1 MLPNSRLN
9 SVLSISLAGTVLT
22 IIPMPSHQFDLATI
36 GAGLPAAEL
45 LSRIP
50 QRGPLVVE
58 APPGTGKT
66 TLVPPALSNILARTA
81 DEATGEPPATPPKV
95 LVTAPRR
102 VAVRAAARRLAHLD
116 GTRVG
121 DRVGYSIRGE
131 HHPGT
136 LVEFVT
142 PGVLLN
148 RLLADPALEGVGA
161 VLIDEVHERQL
172 DSDLVLAM
180 CQEVALLR
188 EGDPAGELY
197 LCAMSATVDTQKL
210 ADYMGAQVVSTPAV
224 THPLEVTYHPH
235 PERAQGSPAF
245 YRHVA
250 NLALQAHSHHLDSG
264 HPDHRTLVFVPGRK
278 EIDWVSSH
286 LPDSAPL
293 HGGLD
298 SREQDAALTGR
309 SPIVVATSIAESS
322 LTVPGVHAVVDAG
335 LSRTPRRDQARGMT
349 GLVTTSTSKASAD
362 QRAGRAG
369 RLGPGQVYRAYSAA
383 DYSHFAPDITP
394 EILSSDLVAAAL
406 TLAAW
411 GSPDISLLDAP
422 PAATLT
428 DANQELQALD
438 ALDGNG
444 AITETGQKLARIP
457 ADPRLGAALL
467 AHGSGAAEV
476 VAALSTG
483 LQGDLAEAKP
493 QASEVRRFARMV
505 DDRGPATPGEV
516 VASAYPD
523 RVAKLV
529 DSGSRSAGNAR
540 GSGEDAEYL
549 LASGTRATLAPEL
562 RRPLG
567 DSEWLAV
574 AEVQLGRTP
583 LIRAAARL
591 DEPDLVQVRE
601 DVTARIADGKLRAR
615 RTRHLG
621 AIELSS
627 TPVSIN
633 QLGEE
638 ERTQAIAA
646 LAAEGLG
653 WLRMT
658 EGASRIKE
666 RVDYLREQLGEPWP
680 DLEAGDYTPEAERVV
695 AGERIADI
703 DAYQAI
709 MRQLPWPEAGRMDE
723 LAPEQLEVP
732 SGSAPKIH
740 YETGRPI
747 VRVKLQECF
756 GLAES
761 PTIAGQKV
769 LFHLLSPAGRE
780 LAVTD
785 DLKSFWDGPYQG
797 VRKDMRG
804 RYPKHPWPEDPWS
817 ATATKKTKRALGN

>member
-1 MLPNSRLN
+1 MFP
-9 SVLSISLAGTVLT
+9 
-22 IIPMPSHQFDLATI
+22 PPFDLTTI
-36 GAGLPAAEL
+36 GDGLPAAEL
-45 LSRIP
+45 LPRIP
-50 QRGPLVVE
+50 ERGPLVVE

-66 TLVPPALSNILARTA
+66 TLVPPALSNILRHTTRTA
-81 DEATGEPPATPPKV
+81 SQAARATQATPATPPKV

-116 GTRVG
+116 GSRVG

-131 HHPGT
+131 HHPGS

-148 RLLADPALEGVGA
+148 RLLADPALEGIGA

-210 ADYMGAQVVSTPAV
+210 ADYMGAQVTSTPAV
-224 THPLEVTYHPH
+224 THPLDISYHPH

-245 YRHVA
+245 YRYVA
-250 NLALQAHSHHLDSG
+250 DLALQAHSNQREAG

-278 EIDWVSSH
+278 EIDWVCSH
-286 LPDSAPL
+286 LPDSVPL
-293 HGGLD
+293 HGGLT
-298 SREQDAALTGR
+298 SHEQDAALTGN
-309 SPIVVATSIAESS
+309 SPIVIATSIAESS

-383 DYSHFAPDITP
+383 DYSHFALDITP
-394 EILSSDLVAAAL
+394 EILSTDLVAAAL

-428 DANQELQALD
+428 DANEELQALG
-438 ALDGNG
+438 ALDGEG

-467 AHGSGAAEV
+467 AHGSAAAEV

-505 DDRGPATPGEV
+505 DDQGPATPGEV

-523 RVAKLV
+523 RVAKMV
-529 DSGSRSAGNAR
+529 AVSGGSAGSGS
-540 GSGEDAEYL
+540 GSGCEGTEYL

-562 RRPLG
+562 RRSLG
-567 DSEWLAV
+567 GSEWLAV

-591 DEPDLVQVRE
+591 ETPPLAQVRE
-601 DVTARIADGKLRAR
+601 DVTAHIADGKLRAR

-627 TPVSIN
+627 TPVSITE
-633 QLGEE
+633 LGDE
-638 ERTQAIAA
+638 ERSQAVAA
-646 LAAEGLG
+646 LAAQGLG

-680 DLEAGDYTPEAERVV
+680 ELTAGDYTPEAERVV

-703 DAYQAI
+703 DAYQAL

-723 LAPEQLEVP
+723 LAPERLEVP
-732 SGSAPKIH
+732 SGSAPKIS

-785 DLKSFWDGPYQG
+785 DLRSFWDGPYQG

-804 RYPKHPWPEDPWS
+804 RYPKHPWPEDPWA
-817 ATATKKTKRALGN
+817 ATATKKTKRALEK

>member
-1 MLPNSRLN
+1 MFP
-9 SVLSISLAGTVLT
+9 
-22 IIPMPSHQFDLATI
+22 PPFDLAII
-36 GAGLPAAEL
+36 GDSLPAAEL
-45 LSRIP
+45 LPRIP
-50 QRGPLVVE
+50 ERGPLVVE

-66 TLVPPALSNILARTA
+66 TLVPPALSNILQSQAGTA
-81 DEATGEPPATPPKV
+81 PETDETAAPKV

-116 GTRVG
+116 GSRVG

-131 HHPGT
+131 HHPGS

-210 ADYMGAQVVSTPAV
+210 ADYMGAKVVSTPAV
-224 THPLEVTYHPH
+224 THPLDISYHPH

-250 NLALQAHSHHLDSG
+250 ELAQQAHAHHRDSG

-298 SREQDAALTGR
+298 SREQDAALTGN

-349 GLVTTSTSKASAD
+349 GLVTTSTFKASAD

-428 DANQELQALD
+428 DANRELQALG
-438 ALDGNG
+438 ALDRNG

-467 AHGSGAAEV
+467 AHGSKAAEV

-483 LQGDLAEAKP
+483 LQGDLAEARP
-493 QASEVRRFARMV
+493 QSSEVRRFARMV
-505 DDRGPATPGEV
+505 DNHGPATPGEV
-516 VASAYPD
+516 VASAFPD

-529 DSGSRSAGNAR
+529 ESSGRNAGSG
-540 GSGEDAEYL
+540 GSGEAEYL
-549 LASGTRATLAPEL
+549 LASGTRATLAPDL
-562 RRPLG
+562 RRSLG
-567 DSEWLAV
+567 GSEWLAV

-591 DEPDLVQVRE
+591 DEPDLAQVRE
-601 DVTARIADGKLRAR
+601 DVTARISEGKLRAR

-627 TPVSIN
+627 TPVSVS

-638 ERTQAIAA
+638 ERSQAIAT

-658 EGASRIKE
+658 EGASRTKE
-666 RVDYLREQLGEPWP
+666 RVDYLREHLGEPWP
-680 DLEAGDYTPEAERVV
+680 DLALGDYTPEAERVV
-695 AGERIADI
+695 AGEKIADI

-723 LAPEQLEVP
+723 LAPERLEVP

-817 ATATKKTKRALGN
+817 ATATKKTKRALGS

>member
-1 MLPNSRLN
+1 MFPY
-9 SVLSISLAGTVLT
+9 
-22 IIPMPSHQFDLATI
+22 PFDLASI
-36 GAGLPAAEL
+36 GEGLPAAEL
-45 LSRIP
+45 LPRIP

-81 DEATGEPPATPPKV
+81 DEATGEPPTTPTIPPKV

-116 GTRVG
+116 GSRVG

-131 HHPGT
+131 HHPGR

-188 EGDPAGELY
+188 EGDPVGELY

-210 ADYMGAQVVSTPAV
+210 AEYMGAQVVFTPAV
-224 THPLEVTYHPH
+224 THPLDISYHPH

-250 NLALQAHSHHLDSG
+250 DLALQVHTSRRESG

-278 EIDWVSSH
+278 EIDWVCSH
-286 LPDSAPL
+286 LPGSAPL
-293 HGGLD
+293 H
-298 SREQDAALTGR
+298 
-309 SPIVVATSIAESS
+309 
-322 LTVPGVHAVVDAG
+322 GVHAVVDAG

-349 GLVTTSTSKASAD
+349 GLVTVSTSKASAD

-394 EILSSDLVAAAL
+394 EILSSDLVAATL

-428 DANQELQALD
+428 DAHKELRALG

-444 AITETGQKLARIP
+444 AITEMGQKLARIP

-476 VAALSTG
+476 VAALSIG
-483 LQGDLAEAKP
+483 LQGDLAEAQP
-493 QASEVRRFARMV
+493 AAAEVRRFARMV
-505 DDRGPATPGEV
+505 DDHGPATPGEV

-523 RVAKLV
+523 RVAKLMEAS
-529 DSGSRSAGNAR
+529 D
-540 GSGEDAEYL
+540 GSGNRGNSDSSQASEYL

-562 RRPLG
+562 CRPLG
-567 DSEWLAV
+567 GSEWLAV

-591 DEPDLVQVRE
+591 TQPDIAQAQE
-601 DVTARIADGKLRAR
+601 NITAHVSDGKLRAR

-627 TPVSIN
+627 TPVSVS

-638 ERTQAIAA
+638 EKAQAVAA

-653 WLRMT
+653 WMRMT
-658 EGASRIKE
+658 EGASRMKE

-680 DLEAGDYTPEAERVV
+680 DLAAGDYTPEAERVV
-695 AGERIADI
+695 AGGKIADI
-703 DAYQAI
+703 DA
-709 MRQLPWPEAGRMDE
+709 
-723 LAPEQLEVP
+723 
-732 SGSAPKIH
+732 
-740 YETGRPI
+740 
-747 VRVKLQECF
+747 
-756 GLAES
+756 
-761 PTIAGQKV
+761 
-769 LFHLLSPAGRE
+769 
-780 LAVTD
+780 
-785 DLKSFWDGPYQG
+785 
-797 VRKDMRG
+797 
-804 RYPKHPWPEDPWS
+804 
-817 ATATKKTKRALGN
+817 

>member
-116 GTRVG
+116 GSRVG

-188 EGDPAGELY
+188 EGDPAGELF

-210 ADYMGAQVVSTPAV
+210 ADYMAAQVVSTPAV

-245 YRHVA
+245 CRHVA
-250 NLALQAHSHHLDSG
+250 DLALQAHSHHRNSG

-278 EIDWVSSH
+278 EIDWVTSH

-298 SREQDAALTGR
+298 SREQDAALTGC

-444 AITETGQKLARIP
+444 TITATGQKLARIP

-505 DDRGPATPGEV
+505 DDQGPATPGEV

-529 DSGSRSAGNAR
+529 NSG

-562 RRPLG
+562 RRRLG
-567 DSEWLAV
+567 GSEWLAV

-591 DEPDLVQVRE
+591 DEPDLAQVQE
-601 DVTARIADGKLRAR
+601 DVTAHTADGKLRAR

-627 TPVSIN
+627 TPVSID
-633 QLGEE
+633 QLGVE
-638 ERTQAIAA
+638 ERTQAISA

-680 DLEAGDYTPEAERVV
+680 DLAAGDYTPEAERVV

-703 DAYQAI
+703 SAYQAI
-709 MRQLPWPEAGRMDE
+709 MRQLPWPEAGQMDE
-723 LAPEQLEVP
+723 LAPERLEVP
-732 SGSAPKIH
+732 SGSAPKVH

-761 PTIAGQKV
+761 PTIAGKKV

-817 ATATKKTKRALGN
+817 ATATKKTKRALGS

>member
-1 MLPNSRLN
+1 MFP
-9 SVLSISLAGTVLT
+9 
-22 IIPMPSHQFDLATI
+22 PPFDLAII
-36 GAGLPAAEL
+36 GDGLPAAEL
-45 LSRIP
+45 LPRIP
-50 QRGPLVVE
+50 ERGPLVVE

-66 TLVPPALSNILARTA
+66 TLVPPALSNILQSQAGTAPEA
-81 DEATGEPPATPPKV
+81 DETAAPKV

-102 VAVRAAARRLAHLD
+102 VAVRAAARRLTHLD
-116 GTRVG
+116 GSRVG

-131 HHPGT
+131 HHPGS

-161 VLIDEVHERQL
+161 ILIDEVHERQL

-210 ADYMGAQVVSTPAV
+210 ADYMGAKVVSTPAV
-224 THPLEVTYHPH
+224 THPLDISYHPH
-235 PERAQGSPAF
+235 PERAQGSRAF

-250 NLALQAHSHHLDSG
+250 ELAQQAHAHHRDSG
-264 HPDHRTLVFVPGRK
+264 HPDYRTLVFVPGRK

-298 SREQDAALTGR
+298 SREQDAALTDR

-349 GLVTTSTSKASAD
+349 GLVTTSTFKASAD

-428 DANQELQALD
+428 DANRELQALG
-438 ALDGNG
+438 ALDRNG

-467 AHGSGAAEV
+467 AHGSKAAEV

-483 LQGDLAEAKP
+483 LQGDLAEARP
-493 QASEVRRFARMV
+493 QSSEVRRFARMV
-505 DDRGPATPGEV
+505 DNHGPATPGEV
-516 VASAYPD
+516 VASAFPD

-529 DSGSRSAGNAR
+529 ESSGRNAGSG
-540 GSGEDAEYL
+540 GSGEAEYL
-549 LASGTRATLAPEL
+549 LASGTRATLAPDL
-562 RRPLG
+562 RRSLG
-567 DSEWLAV
+567 GSEWLAV

-591 DEPDLVQVRE
+591 DEPDLAQVRE
-601 DVTARIADGKLRAR
+601 DVTARISEGKLRAR

-627 TPVSIN
+627 TPVSVS

-638 ERTQAIAA
+638 ERSQAIAT

-658 EGASRIKE
+658 EGASRTKE
-666 RVDYLREQLGEPWP
+666 RVDYLREHLGEPWP
-680 DLEAGDYTPEAERVV
+680 DLALGDYTPEAERVV
-695 AGERIADI
+695 AGEKIADI

-723 LAPEQLEVP
+723 LAPERLEVP

-817 ATATKKTKRALGN
+817 ATATKKTKRALGS

>member
-1 MLPNSRLN
+1 MFP
-9 SVLSISLAGTVLT
+9 
-22 IIPMPSHQFDLATI
+22 PPFDLTTI
-36 GAGLPAAEL
+36 GDGLPAAEL
-45 LSRIP
+45 LPRIP
-50 QRGPLVVE
+50 ERGPLVVE

-66 TLVPPALSNILARTA
+66 TLVPPALSNILRHTARTSSQTA
-81 DEATGEPPATPPKV
+81 RATPPKV

-116 GTRVG
+116 GSRVG
-121 DRVGYSIRGE
+121 ERVGYSIRGE
-131 HHPGT
+131 HHPGS

-210 ADYMGAQVVSTPAV
+210 ADYMGAQVTSTPAV

-245 YRHVA
+245 YHHVA
-250 NLALQAHSHHLDSG
+250 DLALQAHSSQREAG

-286 LPDSAPL
+286 LPDSVPL
-293 HGGLD
+293 HGGLT
-298 SREQDAALTGR
+298 SHEQDAALTGN

-349 GLVTTSTSKASAD
+349 GLVTTSASKASAD

-383 DYSHFAPDITP
+383 DYSHFAPDIAP

-428 DANQELQALD
+428 DANEELQALG
-438 ALDGNG
+438 ALDRHG

-467 AHGSGAAEV
+467 AHGSAAAEV

-483 LQGDLAEAKP
+483 LQGDLAEARP
-493 QASEVRRFARMV
+493 QVSEVRRFARMV
-505 DDRGPATPGEV
+505 DDQGSATPGEV

-529 DSGSRSAGNAR
+529 N
-540 GSGEDAEYL
+540 SGEAEYL

-562 RRPLG
+562 RRLLG
-567 DSEWLAV
+567 GSEWLAV

-591 DEPDLVQVRE
+591 ETPPLAQVRE
-601 DVTARIADGKLRAR
+601 DVTAHIADGKLRAR

-627 TPVSIN
+627 TPVSITE
-633 QLGEE
+633 LGDE
-638 ERTQAIAA
+638 ERSQAVAA
-646 LAAEGLG
+646 LAAQGLG

-680 DLEAGDYTPEAERVV
+680 ELTAGDYTPEAERVV

-723 LAPEQLEVP
+723 LAPERLEVP
-732 SGSAPKIH
+732 SGSAPKIS

-804 RYPKHPWPEDPWS
+804 RYPKHPWPEDPWA
-817 ATATKKTKRALGN
+817 ATATKKTKRALEK

>member
-1 MLPNSRLN
+1 MFPY
-9 SVLSISLAGTVLT
+9 
-22 IIPMPSHQFDLATI
+22 PFDLASI
-36 GAGLPAAEL
+36 GEGLPAAEL
-45 LSRIP
+45 LPRIP

-66 TLVPPALSNILARTA
+66 TLVPPALSNILQSSVQTA
-81 DEATGEPPATPPKV
+81 PPQKV

-102 VAVRAAARRLAHLD
+102 VAVRAAARRLAQLD

-136 LVEFVT
+136 LVDFVT

-180 CQEVALLR
+180 CQEVAMLR
-188 EGDPAGELY
+188 EGDPTEELY

-210 ADYMGAQVVSTPAV
+210 AEYMGAQVVSTPAV
-224 THPLEVTYHPH
+224 THPLEISYHPH

-250 NLALQAHSHHLDSG
+250 KLAQQAIDNQRESG
-264 HPDHRTLVFVPGRK
+264 HADHRTLVFVPGRK
-278 EIDWVSSH
+278 EIDWVCTH
-286 LPDSAPL
+286 LPDAAPL
-293 HGGLD
+293 HGSLT
-298 SREQDAALTGR
+298 SQEQDAALTGD

-322 LTVPGVHAVVDAG
+322 LTVPGVHAVIDAG
-335 LSRTPRRDQARGMT
+335 LSRTPRRDQARGMS
-349 GLVTTSTSKASAD
+349 GLVTTSTSRASAD

-428 DANQELQALD
+428 VAHQDLHYLGALD
-438 ALDGNG
+438 SKGS
-444 AITETGQKLARIP
+444 ITELGQKLARIP

-467 AHGSGAAEV
+467 AHGSGAAKV
-476 VAALSTG
+476 VAALATG

-493 QASEVRRFARMV
+493 PASEVRRFARMV
-505 DDRGPATPGEV
+505 NDHGPATPGDI

-529 DSGSRSAGNAR
+529 GT
-540 GSGEDAEYL
+540 DADQAVYL
-549 LASGTRATLAPEL
+549 LASGTRAVLAPEL
-562 RRPLG
+562 RRTLSG
-567 DSEWLAV
+567 SEWLAV

-583 LIRAAARL
+583 LIRAAASL
-591 DEPDLVQVRE
+591 QQPSSSQIRE
-601 DVTARIADGKLRAR
+601 DVTAHITEGKLRAR

-627 TPVSIN
+627 TPVSVSE
-633 QLGEE
+633 LSEAD
-638 ERTQAIAA
+638 RHQAVAA

-653 WLRMT
+653 WLQMT
-658 EGASRIKE
+658 EGASIVKE
-666 RVDYLREQLGEPWP
+666 RVDYLRQQLGEPWP
-680 DLEAGDYTPEAERVV
+680 DLAAGDYTPEAERVV

-709 MRQLPWPEAGRMDE
+709 IRQLPWPEAGRMDE
-723 LAPEQLEVP
+723 LVPERLEVP
-732 SGSAPKIH
+732 SGSAPKIG

-761 PTIAGQKV
+761 PTIAGKKV

-817 ATATKKTKRALGN
+817 ATATKKTKRALGH

>member
-1 MLPNSRLN
+1 MFP
-9 SVLSISLAGTVLT
+9 
-22 IIPMPSHQFDLATI
+22 PPFDLAII
-36 GAGLPAAEL
+36 GDSLPAAEL
-45 LSRIP
+45 LPRIP
-50 QRGPLVVE
+50 ERGPLVVE

-66 TLVPPALSNILARTA
+66 TLVPPALSNILQSQAGTAPEA
-81 DEATGEPPATPPKV
+81 DETAAPKV

-116 GTRVG
+116 GSRVG

-131 HHPGT
+131 HHPGS

-210 ADYMGAQVVSTPAV
+210 ADYMGAKVVSTPAV
-224 THPLEVTYHPH
+224 THPLEVTYHPD

-250 NLALQAHSHHLDSG
+250 ELAQQAHAHHRDSG

-298 SREQDAALTGR
+298 SREQDAALTGN

-383 DYSHFAPDITP
+383 DYSHFTPDITP
-394 EILSSDLVAAAL
+394 EVLSSDLVDAAL

-428 DANQELQALD
+428 DANQELQALG
-438 ALDGNG
+438 ALNGNG

-467 AHGSGAAEV
+467 AHGSGAAKV

-483 LQGDLAEAKP
+483 LQGDLAEARP
-493 QASEVRRFARMV
+493 QSSEVRRFARMV
-505 DDRGPATPGEV
+505 DNHGPATPGEV
-516 VASAYPD
+516 VASAFPD

-529 DSGSRSAGNAR
+529 ESSGRNA
-540 GSGEDAEYL
+540 GSGGNGGGDAEYL
-549 LASGTRATLAPEL
+549 LASGTRATLAPDL
-562 RRPLG
+562 RRSLG
-567 DSEWLAV
+567 GSEWLAV

-591 DEPDLVQVRE
+591 DEPDLAQVRE
-601 DVTARIADGKLRAR
+601 DITAHIADGKLRAR

-627 TPVSIN
+627 TPVSVN
-633 QLGEE
+633 ELGDKEKS
-638 ERTQAIAA
+638 QAVAA

-658 EGASRIKE
+658 EGASRTKE

-680 DLEAGDYTPEAERVV
+680 DLKKGDYTPEAERVV
-695 AGERIADI
+695 AGEKIADI

-723 LAPEQLEVP
+723 LAPERLEVP
-732 SGSAPKIH
+732 SGSAPKVQ
-740 YETGRPI
+740 YKTGRPI

-817 ATATKKTKRALGN
+817 ATATKKTKRALGS

>member
-1 MLPNSRLN
+1 
-9 SVLSISLAGTVLT
+9 
-22 IIPMPSHQFDLATI
+22 MPSHQFDLATI

-45 LSRIP
+45 LPRIP
-50 QRGPLVVE
+50 ERGPLVVE

-66 TLVPPALSNILARTA
+66 TLLPPALSNILSSTA
-81 DEATGEPPATPPKV
+81 DEVAAPSKASTTTSATPPKV

-116 GTRVG
+116 GSRVG

-131 HHPGT
+131 HHLGT

-322 LTVPGVHAVVDAG
+322 LTVPGVHAVIDAG

-428 DANQELQALD
+428 EANRELHALG

-483 LQGDLAEAKP
+483 LQGDLADAKP
-493 QASEVRRFARMV
+493 QASEVCRFARMV

-516 VASAYPD
+516 VASAYPE

-567 DSEWLAV
+567 GSEWLAV

-591 DEPDLVQVRE
+591 DEPDLAQVRE

-633 QLGEE
+633 QLGAEE
-638 ERTQAIAA
+638 TTQAIAA
-646 LAAEGLG
+646 LAAKGLG
-653 WLRMT
+653 WLQMT

-680 DLEAGDYTPEAERVV
+680 DLAAGDYTPEAERVV

-709 MRQLPWPEAGRMDE
+709 MRQLPWPEAGQMDE
-723 LAPEQLEVP
+723 LAPERLEVP
-732 SGSAPKIH
+732 SGSAPKVH

-756 GLAES
+756 GLADS
-761 PTIAGQKV
+761 PTIAGKKV

-817 ATATKKTKRALGN
+817 ATATKKTKRALGS

>member
-1 MLPNSRLN
+1 MFP
-9 SVLSISLAGTVLT
+9 
-22 IIPMPSHQFDLATI
+22 PPFDLAII
-36 GAGLPAAEL
+36 GDGLPAAEL
-45 LSRIP
+45 LPRIP
-50 QRGPLVVE
+50 ERGPLVVE

-66 TLVPPALSNILARTA
+66 TLVPPALSNLLQSQAGTAPEA
-81 DEATGEPPATPPKV
+81 DEAAPPKV

-116 GTRVG
+116 GSRVG

-210 ADYMGAQVVSTPAV
+210 ADYMDAQVVSTPAV

-250 NLALQAHSHHLDSG
+250 SLALQAHSHHCDSG

-286 LPDSAPL
+286 LPDSVPL

-298 SREQDAALTGR
+298 SREQDAALTGN

-394 EILSSDLVAAAL
+394 EILSSDLVTAAL

-428 DANQELQALD
+428 DANQELHALG

-444 AITETGQKLARIP
+444 AITATGQKLARIP

-483 LQGDLAEAKP
+483 LQGDLAEANP

-505 DDRGPATPGEV
+505 EDRGPATPGEV
-516 VASAYPD
+516 VASAFPD
-523 RVAKLV
+523 RMAKLV
-529 DSGSRSAGNAR
+529 ESSGRNA
-540 GSGEDAEYL
+540 GSGGSGDAEYL
-549 LASGTRATLAPEL
+549 LASGTRAILAPEL
-562 RRPLG
+562 RRPLDG
-567 DSEWLAV
+567 SEWLAV

-591 DEPDLVQVRE
+591 GEPDLAQVRE
-601 DVTARIADGKLRAR
+601 DVTARISEGKLRAR

-627 TPVSIN
+627 TPVSVS

-638 ERTQAIAA
+638 EKNQAIAA

-680 DLEAGDYTPEAERVV
+680 DLAAGDYTPEAERVV

-703 DAYQAI
+703 SAYQAI
-709 MRQLPWPEAGRMDE
+709 MRQLPWPEAGQMDE
-723 LAPEQLEVP
+723 LAPERLEVP
-732 SGSAPKIH
+732 SGSATKIH
-740 YETGRPI
+740 YETERPI
-747 VRVKLQECF
+747 VRIKLQECF

-817 ATATKKTKRALGN
+817 ATATKKTKRALGS

>member
-1 MLPNSRLN
+1 MPALPNFRLN
-9 SVLSISLAGTVLT
+9 SVLSLSLAGTVLT
-22 IIPMPSHQFDLATI
+22 IIPMPSYQFDLAII
-36 GAGLPAAEL
+36 GDGLPAAEL
-45 LSRIP
+45 LPRIP
-50 QRGPLVVE
+50 ERGPLVVE

-66 TLVPPALSNILARTA
+66 TLVPPALSNILQSQAGTAPEA
-81 DEATGEPPATPPKV
+81 DEAAAPKV

-102 VAVRAAARRLAHLD
+102 VAVRAAARRLAYLD
-116 GTRVG
+116 GSRVG

-210 ADYMGAQVVSTPAV
+210 ADSMGAKVVSTPAV
-224 THPLEVTYHPH
+224 THPLDISYHPH

-250 NLALQAHSHHLDSG
+250 ELALQAHAHHRDSG
-264 HPDHRTLVFVPGRK
+264 HPGHRTLVFVPGRK

-298 SREQDAALTGR
+298 SREQDAALTGN

-335 LSRTPRRDQARGMT
+335 LSRAPRRDQARGMT

-383 DYSHFAPDITP
+383 DYSHFAPGITP

-411 GSPDISLLDAP
+411 GSPGISLLDAP

-428 DANQELQALD
+428 DANQELHALG

-493 QASEVRRFARMV
+493 QTSEVRRFARMV
-505 DDRGPATPGEV
+505 EDHGPAAPGEV

-529 DSGSRSAGNAR
+529 DRG

-549 LASGTRATLAPEL
+549 LASGTRAALAPEL

-567 DSEWLAV
+567 GSGWLAV

-591 DEPDLVQVRE
+591 DNPDLAQVRE
-601 DVTARIADGKLRAR
+601 DVTARISEGKLRAR

-627 TPVSIN
+627 TPVSVN

-638 ERTQAIAA
+638 EKTQAIAA

-680 DLEAGDYTPEAERVV
+680 DLVSGDYTPEAERVV

-723 LAPEQLEVP
+723 LAPERLEVP
-732 SGSAPKIH
+732 SGSAPTVH

-785 DLKSFWDGPYQG
+785 DLKSFWNGPYQG

-817 ATATKKTKRALGN
+817 ATATKKTKRALGR

>member
-1 MLPNSRLN
+1 MFP
-9 SVLSISLAGTVLT
+9 
-22 IIPMPSHQFDLATI
+22 PPFDLAII
-36 GAGLPAAEL
+36 GDGLPAAEL
-45 LSRIP
+45 LPRIP
-50 QRGPLVVE
+50 ERGPLVVE

-66 TLVPPALSNILARTA
+66 TLVPPALSNILQSQAGTAPEA
-81 DEATGEPPATPPKV
+81 DEAAPPKV

-116 GTRVG
+116 GSRVG

-131 HHPGT
+131 HHPGS

-293 HGGLD
+293 HGGLN

-394 EILSSDLVAAAL
+394 EVLSSDLVAAAL

-428 DANQELQALD
+428 EANRELHALG

-444 AITETGQKLARIP
+444 AITATGQKLARIP

-476 VAALSTG
+476 VAALSIG

-529 DSGSRSAGNAR
+529 DSGSRSAGSAR
-540 GSGEDAEYL
+540 GSGEDVEYL
-549 LASGTRATLAPEL
+549 LTSGTRATLAPEL

-567 DSEWLAV
+567 GSEWLAV

-591 DEPDLVQVRE
+591 DEPDLAQVRE

-633 QLGEE
+633 QLGAE

-646 LAAEGLG
+646 LATKGLG
-653 WLRMT
+653 WLQMT

-666 RVDYLREQLGEPWP
+666 RVDYLRGQLGEPWP
-680 DLEAGDYTPEAERVV
+680 DLAAGDYTPEAERVV

-709 MRQLPWPEAGRMDE
+709 MRQLPWPEAGQMDE
-723 LAPEQLEVP
+723 LAPERLEVP

>member
-1 MLPNSRLN
+1 
-9 SVLSISLAGTVLT
+9 
-22 IIPMPSHQFDLATI
+22 MPSHQFDLATI

-45 LSRIP
+45 LPRIP
-50 QRGPLVVE
+50 ERGPLVVE

-66 TLVPPALSNILARTA
+66 TLLPPALSNILSSTA
-81 DEATGEPPATPPKV
+81 DEVAAPSKASTTTSATPPKV

-116 GTRVG
+116 GSRVG

-131 HHPGT
+131 HHPGS

-148 RLLADPALEGVGA
+148 RLLADPALEGVGS

-210 ADYMGAQVVSTPAV
+210 ADYMGAQIVSTPAV

-322 LTVPGVHAVVDAG
+322 LTVPGVHAVIDAG

-428 DANQELQALD
+428 EANRELHALG

-444 AITETGQKLARIP
+444 TITETGQKLARIP

-505 DDRGPATPGEV
+505 DDRGPATSGEV

-567 DSEWLAV
+567 GSEWLAV

-591 DEPDLVQVRE
+591 DEPDLAQVRE

-633 QLGEE
+633 QLGAEE
-638 ERTQAIAA
+638 TTQAIAA
-646 LAAEGLG
+646 LAAKGLG
-653 WLRMT
+653 WLQMT

-680 DLEAGDYTPEAERVV
+680 DLAAGDYTPEAERVV

-703 DAYQAI
+703 SAYQAI
-709 MRQLPWPEAGRMDE
+709 MRQLPWPEAGQMDE
-723 LAPEQLEVP
+723 LAPERLEVP
-732 SGSAPKIH
+732 SGSAPKVH

-756 GLAES
+756 GLAGS

-817 ATATKKTKRALGN
+817 ATATKKTKRALGS

>member
-1 MLPNSRLN
+1 
-9 SVLSISLAGTVLT
+9 
-22 IIPMPSHQFDLATI
+22 MPSHQFDLATI

>member
-1 MLPNSRLN
+1 MFPPL
-9 SVLSISLAGTVLT
+9 
-22 IIPMPSHQFDLATI
+22 FDLAII
-36 GAGLPAAEL
+36 GDGLPAAEL
-45 LSRIP
+45 LPRIP

-66 TLVPPALSNILARTA
+66 TLLPPALSNILSSTA
-81 DEATGEPPATPPKV
+81 DEVAAPSKASTTTSATPPKV

-116 GTRVG
+116 GSRVG

-250 NLALQAHSHHLDSG
+250 DLALQAHSHHRDSG

-278 EIDWVSSH
+278 EIVWVSSH

-298 SREQDAALTGR
+298 SREQDAALSGR

-428 DANQELQALD
+428 DANRELQALG

-444 AITETGQKLARIP
+444 TITATGQKLARIP

-483 LQGDLAEAKP
+483 LQGDLAEARP

-567 DSEWLAV
+567 GSEWLAV

-591 DEPDLVQVRE
+591 DEPDLAQVQE
-601 DVTARIADGKLRAR
+601 DVTARISEGKLRAR

-633 QLGEE
+633 QLGAE

-723 LAPEQLEVP
+723 LAPERLEVP

>member
-1 MLPNSRLN
+1 
-9 SVLSISLAGTVLT
+9 
-22 IIPMPSHQFDLATI
+22 MPSHQFDLATI

-81 DEATGEPPATPPKV
+81 DEATEEPPTTTATPATPPKV

-116 GTRVG
+116 GSRVG

-250 NLALQAHSHHLDSG
+250 SLALQAHSYHCDSG
-264 HPDHRTLVFVPGRK
+264 HLDHRTLVFVPGRK

-286 LPDSAPL
+286 LPDSVPL

-298 SREQDAALTGR
+298 SREQDAALTGN

-335 LSRTPRRDQARGMT
+335 LSRTPRHDQARGMT

-394 EILSSDLVAAAL
+394 EILSSDLVTAAL

-428 DANQELQALD
+428 DANQELHALG

-444 AITETGQKLARIP
+444 AITATGQKLARIP

-483 LQGDLAEAKP
+483 LQGDLAEANP

-505 DDRGPATPGEV
+505 EDRGPATPGEV
-516 VASAYPD
+516 VASAFPD

-529 DSGSRSAGNAR
+529 ESSGRNAGNG
-540 GSGEDAEYL
+540 GSGDAEYL
-549 LASGTRATLAPEL
+549 LASGTRAILAPEL

-567 DSEWLAV
+567 GSEWLAV

-591 DEPDLVQVRE
+591 DEPDLAQVRE
-601 DVTARIADGKLRAR
+601 DVTARISEGKLRAR

-627 TPVSIN
+627 TPVSVS

-638 ERTQAIAA
+638 EKNQAIAA

-680 DLEAGDYTPEAERVV
+680 DLAAGDYTPEAERVV

-723 LAPEQLEVP
+723 LAPERLEVP
-732 SGSAPKIH
+732 SGSSTKIH
-740 YETGRPI
+740 YETERPI
-747 VRVKLQECF
+747 VRIKLQECF

-817 ATATKKTKRALGN
+817 ATATKKTKRALGS

>member
-1 MLPNSRLN
+1 MH
-9 SVLSISLAGTVLT
+9 
-22 IIPMPSHQFDLATI
+22 SHQFDLATI

-45 LSRIP
+45 LPRIP
-50 QRGPLVVE
+50 ERGPLVVE

-66 TLVPPALSNILARTA
+66 TLVPPALSNIVQSQAGSARKA
-81 DEATGEPPATPPKV
+81 DEAAGEFTPTPPKV

-116 GTRVG
+116 GSRVG

-148 RLLADPALEGVGA
+148 RLLSDPALEGVGA

-188 EGDPAGELY
+188 EGDPSGELY

-210 ADYMGAQVVSTPAV
+210 ADYMNAQVVSTPAV

-250 NLALQAHSHHLDSG
+250 DLALQAHSHHRDSG

-422 PAATLT
+422 PAATLA
-428 DANQELQALD
+428 DANEELQVLG

-444 AITETGQKLARIP
+444 AITEAGKKLARIP

-467 AHGSGAAEV
+467 AHGAGAAEV

-505 DDRGPATPGEV
+505 DNRGPAAPGEV
-516 VASAYPD
+516 VATAYPD
-523 RVAKLV
+523 RVARLV
-529 DSGSRSAGNAR
+529 PSSRRNA
-540 GSGEDAEYL
+540 GSGGKAGSGGNGGNGGNGEDSEYL

-562 RRPLG
+562 HRPLG
-567 DSEWLAV
+567 GSEWLAV

-591 DEPDLVQVRE
+591 DEPDLAQVRE
-601 DVTARIADGKLRAR
+601 DVTARIAEGKLRAR

-627 TPVSIN
+627 TPVSVD
-633 QLGEE
+633 QLGEA
-638 ERTQAIAA
+638 ERSQAISA

-666 RVDYLREQLGEPWP
+666 RVDYLREQFGEPWP
-680 DLEAGDYTPEAERVV
+680 DLAAGDYTPEAERVV

-723 LAPEQLEVP
+723 LAPERLEVP

-740 YETGRPI
+740 YETGKPI

-785 DLKSFWDGPYQG
+785 DLKSFWNGPYQG

-804 RYPKHPWPEDPWS
+804 RYPKHPWPEDPWA

>member
-1 MLPNSRLN
+1 MP
-9 SVLSISLAGTVLT
+9 T

-81 DEATGEPPATPPKV
+81 DEATEEPPTTTATPATPPKV

-116 GTRVG
+116 GSRVG

-250 NLALQAHSHHLDSG
+250 SLALQAHSYHCDSG
-264 HPDHRTLVFVPGRK
+264 HLDHRTLVFVPGRK

-286 LPDSAPL
+286 LPDSVPL

-298 SREQDAALTGR
+298 SREQDAALTGN

-335 LSRTPRRDQARGMT
+335 LSRTPRHDQARGMT

-394 EILSSDLVAAAL
+394 EILSSDLVTAAL

-428 DANQELQALD
+428 DANQELHALG

-444 AITETGQKLARIP
+444 AITATGQKLARIP

-483 LQGDLAEAKP
+483 LQGDLAEANP

-505 DDRGPATPGEV
+505 EDRGPATPGEV
-516 VASAYPD
+516 VASAFPD

-529 DSGSRSAGNAR
+529 ESSGRNAGNG
-540 GSGEDAEYL
+540 GSGDAEYL
-549 LASGTRATLAPEL
+549 LASGTRAILAPEL

-567 DSEWLAV
+567 GSEWLAV

-591 DEPDLVQVRE
+591 DEPDLAQVRE
-601 DVTARIADGKLRAR
+601 DVTARISEGKLRAR

-627 TPVSIN
+627 TPVSVS

-638 ERTQAIAA
+638 EKNQAIAA

-680 DLEAGDYTPEAERVV
+680 DLAAGDYTPEAERVV

-723 LAPEQLEVP
+723 LAPERLEVP
-732 SGSAPKIH
+732 SGSSTKIH
-740 YETGRPI
+740 YETERPI
-747 VRVKLQECF
+747 VRIKLQECF

-817 ATATKKTKRALGN
+817 ATATKKTKRALGS

>member
-1 MLPNSRLN
+1 MFP
-9 SVLSISLAGTVLT
+9 
-22 IIPMPSHQFDLATI
+22 PPFDLTTI
-36 GAGLPAAEL
+36 GDGLPAAEL
-45 LSRIP
+45 LPRIP
-50 QRGPLVVE
+50 ERGPLVVE

-66 TLVPPALSNILARTA
+66 TLVPPALSNILRHTTRTSSQTAR
-81 DEATGEPPATPPKV
+81 ATPPKV

-116 GTRVG
+116 GSRVG
-121 DRVGYSIRGE
+121 ERVGYSIRGE
-131 HHPGT
+131 HHPGS

-148 RLLADPALEGVGA
+148 RLLADPALEGIGA

-210 ADYMGAQVVSTPAV
+210 ADYMGAQVASTPAV
-224 THPLEVTYHPH
+224 THPLDISYHPH

-250 NLALQAHSHHLDSG
+250 DLALQAHSNQREAG

-278 EIDWVSSH
+278 EIDWVCSH
-286 LPDSAPL
+286 LPDSVPL
-293 HGGLD
+293 HGGLT
-298 SREQDAALTGR
+298 SHEQDAALTDN

-383 DYSHFAPDITP
+383 DYSHFAPGITP

-411 GSPDISLLDAP
+411 GSPDTSLLDAP
-422 PAATLT
+422 PTATLT
-428 DANQELQALD
+428 DANEELQALG
-438 ALDGNG
+438 ALDRHG

-467 AHGSGAAEV
+467 AHGSAAAEV
-476 VAALSTG
+476 VAALSTDV
-483 LQGDLAEAKP
+483 QGDLAEAKP

-505 DDRGPATPGEV
+505 DDQGPAAPGEV

-523 RVAKLV
+523 RVARLV
-529 DSGSRSAGNAR
+529 N
-540 GSGEDAEYL
+540 SGEDAEYL
-549 LASGTRATLAPEL
+549 LASGTRAMLAPEL
-562 RRPLG
+562 RRSLG
-567 DSEWLAV
+567 GSEWLAV

-591 DEPDLVQVRE
+591 ETPPLAQVRE
-601 DVTARIADGKLRAR
+601 DVTAHIADGKLRAR

-627 TPVSIN
+627 TPVSITE
-633 QLGEE
+633 LGDE
-638 ERTQAIAA
+638 ERSQAVAA
-646 LAAEGLG
+646 LAAQGLG

-680 DLEAGDYTPEAERVV
+680 ELTAGDYTPEAERVV

-723 LAPEQLEVP
+723 LAPERLEVP
-732 SGSAPKIH
+732 SGSAPKIS

-785 DLKSFWDGPYQG
+785 DLRSFWDGPYQG

-804 RYPKHPWPEDPWS
+804 RYPKHPWPEDPWA
-817 ATATKKTKRALGN
+817 ATATKKTKRALEK

>member
-1 MLPNSRLN
+1 MFPY
-9 SVLSISLAGTVLT
+9 
-22 IIPMPSHQFDLATI
+22 PFDLASI
-36 GAGLPAAEL
+36 GEGLPAAEL
-45 LSRIP
+45 LPRIP

-81 DEATGEPPATPPKV
+81 DEATGEPPTTPTIPPKV

-116 GTRVG
+116 GSRVG

-131 HHPGT
+131 HHPGR

-188 EGDPAGELY
+188 EGDPVGELY

-210 ADYMGAQVVSTPAV
+210 AEYMGAQVVFTPAV
-224 THPLEVTYHPH
+224 THPLDISYHPH

-250 NLALQAHSHHLDSG
+250 DLALQVHTSRRESG

-278 EIDWVSSH
+278 EIDWVCSH
-286 LPDSAPL
+286 LPGSAPL
-293 HGGLD
+293 HGGLT
-298 SREQDAALTGR
+298 SREQDAALTGG

-349 GLVTTSTSKASAD
+349 GLVTVSTSKASAD

-394 EILSSDLVAAAL
+394 EILSSDLVAATL

-428 DANQELQALD
+428 DAHKELRALG

-467 AHGSGAAEV
+467 EHGSGAAEV

-483 LQGDLAEAKP
+483 LQGDLAEAQP
-493 QASEVRRFARMV
+493 AAAEVRRFARMV
-505 DDRGPATPGEV
+505 DDHGPATPGEV

-523 RVAKLV
+523 RVAKLMEAS
-529 DSGSRSAGNAR
+529 D
-540 GSGEDAEYL
+540 GSGNRGNSDSSQASEYL

-562 RRPLG
+562 CRPLG
-567 DSEWLAV
+567 GSEWLAV

-591 DEPDLVQVRE
+591 TQPDIAQAQE
-601 DVTARIADGKLRAR
+601 NITAHVSDGKLRAR

-627 TPVSIN
+627 TPVSISEVS
-633 QLGEE
+633 EE
-638 ERTQAIAA
+638 DRHQAVAA

-653 WLRMT
+653 WLQMT

-680 DLEAGDYTPEAERVV
+680 DLAAGDYTPEAERVV

-703 DAYQAI
+703 DANQAI
-709 MRQLPWPEAGRMDE
+709 MRQLSWPEAGRMNE
-723 LAPEQLEVP
+723 LAPERLEVP
-732 SGSAPKIH
+732 SGSAPKVH

-785 DLKSFWDGPYQG
+785 DLKSFWNGPYQG

-817 ATATKKTKRALGN
+817 ATATKKTKRALEN